1 MTAGPRHTTCFLSLK
16 TLCLAK
22 TLPHANAAYP
32 PISAVSTAGYLSRQT
47 C

>member
-1 MTAGPRHTTCFLSLK
+1 MTDGPRHTNCLMSLK
-16 TLCLAK
+16 TQCLAK

-32 PISAVSTAGYLSRQT
+32 PISAVSTAGHVSRQT